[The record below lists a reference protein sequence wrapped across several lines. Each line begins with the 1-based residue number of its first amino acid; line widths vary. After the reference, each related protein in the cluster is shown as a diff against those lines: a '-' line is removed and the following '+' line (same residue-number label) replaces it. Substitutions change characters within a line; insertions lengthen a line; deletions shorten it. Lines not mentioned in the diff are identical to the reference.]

1 MQGTISS
8 IPTELRTKIG
18 NVFRRHLRASVCLLC
33 VKCAPQWLWKC
44 SMNENCINQL
54 KFKFEVYSCFT
65 VFSTVGS
72 HYDLPWRAL
81 SYLVKI
87 KRGAWFFG
95 TLNAMSLNALFISVS
110 FQVCEKVKQTN
121 LKSFYGLR
129 KKQWIYRGRR
139 RVTKLHT
146 FTCVWLFRRNS
157 SSLTFSNC
165 LNWKFKLV
173 VIDWFVSVATH

>member
-65 VFSTVGS
+65 VFFSTVGS
-72 HYDLPWRAL
+72 HYDSPWRAL

-87 KRGAWFFG
+87 KRGTDHFLLTLRQTWAHPLCLWCYRFFG
-95 TLNAMSLNALFISVS
+95 TLYAAFFTYSLPLLVRLYFSLSCDDRCCITQFIFVGDLYDAPVS
-110 FQVCEKVKQTN
+110 FQ
-121 LKSFYGLR
+121 KSF
-129 KKQWIYRGRR
+129 
-139 RVTKLHT
+139 
-146 FTCVWLFRRNS
+146 
-157 SSLTFSNC
+157 
-165 LNWKFKLV
+165 
-173 VIDWFVSVATH
+173 